1 MIDFE
6 LIKYKVNVQYELQ
19 DGRIDANQK
28 LILCETKFHFIF
40 LDFTHPFIPSLKME
54 G

>member
-19 DGRIDANQK
+19 GGRFAWK
-28 LILCETKFHFIF
+28 IF
-40 LDFTHPFIPSLKME
+40 ASFKM
-54 G
+54 

>member
-19 DGRIDANQK
+19 DGRFAWTEVQSSKWYQTGNISCAYTCS
-28 LILCETKFHFIF
+28 ILRNM
-40 LDFTHPFIPSLKME
+40 D
-54 G
+54 